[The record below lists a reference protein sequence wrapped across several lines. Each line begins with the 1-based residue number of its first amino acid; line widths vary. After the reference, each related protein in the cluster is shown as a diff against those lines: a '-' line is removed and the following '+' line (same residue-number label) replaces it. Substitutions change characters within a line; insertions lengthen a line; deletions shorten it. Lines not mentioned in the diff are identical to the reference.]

1 MTDQELIEQI
11 IRGNQQAFRLLV
23 EQHQQ
28 RIFSTCLGILHNTAE
43 AEDIVQEVFTEVYQ
57 SINRFRKEAKLSTW
71 LYRIAINKSLNQLEK
86 NKRKYTWFSLD
97 SFFRGRKMEALDLP
111 ENESRESDPL
121 EKDEMARILHLAIDS
136 LPQNQR
142 IAFVLGKYDE
152 LSYKEIASIMNITLP
167 AVESLIH
174 RAKANLKKALA
185 GYYSG
190 KL

>member
-1 MTDQELIEQI
+1 MTDHELIEQI
-11 IRGNQQAFRLLV
+11 IAGDQQAFRLLV

-28 RIFSTCLGILHNTAE
+28 RIFSTCFGILHHTSE
-43 AEDIVQEVFTEVYQ
+43 AEDIVQEVFTEVFQ
-57 SINRFRKEAKLSTW
+57 SIQRFRKEAKLSTW

-86 NKRKYTWFSLD
+86 NKRKYNWFSLD
-97 SFFRGRKMEALDLP
+97 TFFGGHKKDNLEVP
-111 ENESRESDPL
+111 EPDSSDTNPL
-121 EKDEMARILHLAIDS
+121 EKDEMTRILHLAIDS
-136 LPQNQR
+136 LPHNQR

-174 RAKANLKKALA
+174 RAKTNLQKSLA

-190 KL
+190 RM